1 MLTREEEIGLA
12 YGAWVTSH
20 PVGAD
25 HGDSFI
31 AGAQWADKNP
41 ENKWRDAAYVQ
52 PQDENEVLVVTMF
65 VIGQRMY
72 FEHEIAYYNK
82 SKGLWFTLDGES
94 INVTHWQPL
103 PELPKDDE

>member
-41 ENKWRDAAYVQ
+41 KNKWRDVTIQ
-52 PQDENEVLVVTMF
+52 PKANVEVLAD
-65 VIGQRMY
+65 VIDFNANNNIFHDLR
-72 FEHEIAYYNK
+72 IAFL
-82 SKGLWFTLDGES
+82 SPLDGKWYTPNGEP
-94 INVTHWQPL
+94 VRVAYWQPL